1 MFKHKKVFLLVVLR
15 VQYQFI
21 IVAQKEKV
29 RNFFRGNSDTQ
40 DRHATKKEII
50 GKE

>member
-1 MFKHKKVFLLVVLR
+1 MCSGGDGVRDRCSGKKVFLLVVLR

-29 RNFFRGNSDTQ
+29 RNFFEG
-40 DRHATKKEII
+40 EF
-50 GKE
+50 